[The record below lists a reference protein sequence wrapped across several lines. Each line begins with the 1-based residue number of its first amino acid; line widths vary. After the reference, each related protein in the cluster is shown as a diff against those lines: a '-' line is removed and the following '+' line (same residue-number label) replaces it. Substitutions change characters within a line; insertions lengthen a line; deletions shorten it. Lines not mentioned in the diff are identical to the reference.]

1 MSKTIREP
9 LQKYY
14 ASTNLFEIGVDEAGR
29 GPMFGQLYVAG
40 VILPKDDS
48 FDHSLMKD
56 SKKFHSEKKIREA
69 AAYIKSHAL
78 SWHIAII
85 EPALIDEINILQSV
99 LQGMQ
104 ECCRSCYFKMA
115 NSNPELRPSCDI
127 LCLIDGDRFK
137 PVTIFDENA
146 QAIVELPHVT
156 IEGGDNTYT
165 AIAAASILAKV
176 ARDDYIVELCKT
188 YPVLNE
194 KYGIEKNKGYG
205 TLTHRQGIANHGIT
219 QWHRRSF
226 GMCQTAPLHPL

>member
-1 MSKTIREP
+1 MSKSIREP

-14 ASTNLFEIGVDEAGR
+14 QTTNLFEIGVDEAGR
-29 GPMFGQLYVAG
+29 GPMFGRLYVAG
-40 VILPKDDS
+40 VVLPKDDS

-69 AAYIKSHAL
+69 AAYIKSHAIA
-78 SWHIAII
+78 WHVAVI
-85 EPALIDEINILQSV
+85 EPNVIDEINILQAV

-104 ECCRSCYFKMA
+104 ECCRSCYFKMEEL
-115 NSNPELRPSCDI
+115 NPDIRPSCDV
-127 LCLIDGDRFK
+127 LCLVDGDRFR
-137 PVTIFDENA
+137 PVTLFDEKA
-146 QAIVELPHVT
+146 QAIVELPYVT
-156 IEGGDNTYT
+156 VEGGDNTYT

-188 YPVLNE
+188 YPALNE

-205 TLTHRQGIANHGIT
+205 TATHRQGIAVHGIT

-226 GMCQTAPLHPL
+226 GMCQTAPLNPL

>member
-1 MSKTIREP
+1 MSKEP

-14 ASTNLFEIGVDEAGR
+14 STTNLFEIGVDEAGR
-29 GPMFGQLYVAG
+29 GPMFGRLYVAG

-78 SWHIAII
+78 AWHVAII
-85 EPALIDEINILQSV
+85 EPDVIDDINILQAV

-104 ECCRSCYFKMA
+104 ECCRACYFNIA
-115 NSNPELRPSCDI
+115 ESNPEIRPSRDV
-127 LCLIDGDRFK
+127 LCLVDGDRFK
-137 PVTIFDENA
+137 PVTLYDETV

-156 IEGGDNTYT
+156 VEGGDNTYT

-176 ARDDYIVELCKT
+176 ARDNYIVDLCKE
-188 YPVLNE
+188 YPALNE
-194 KYGIEKNKGYG
+194 RYGIEKNKGYG
-205 TLTHRQGIANHGIT
+205 TAIHRSGIANHGIT

-226 GMCQTAPLHPL
+226 GMCQTAPLHPV